1 MNKDTYSLQQTT
13 MNKNIILVLVI
24 LAVAVGAYF
33 FFTNEKI
40 IAPITDKTT
49 TETANRDYI
58 GMTTAQAEAKAQVDS
73 TMFRVVEIDGKPQPT
88 TRDFRP
94 GRINA
99 VVESGVVTSYS
110 VESMN
115 PSDKGNEEIK
125 AGINNAIIGMAVA
138 EAEMYAKANSVD
150 FRTGTIDGES
160 MPLTMDFRPGRITA
174 EIKNGVVVGYTVE

>member
-1 MNKDTYSLQQTT
+1 
-13 MNKNIILVLVI
+13 MNKNIIIVLVI

-33 FFTNEKI
+33 LLTNEKA
-40 IAPITDKTT
+40 IAPITDTTT
-49 TETANRDYI
+49 TETKNRDYV
-58 GMTTAQAEAKAQVDS
+58 GMTTAQAEAKAQADS
-73 TMFRVVEIDGKPQPT
+73 TMFRVVEIDGKSQPT
-88 TRDFRP
+88 TRDFQK

-115 PSDKGNEEIK
+115 PSDKGSEEIE
-125 AGINNAIIGMAVA
+125 AGTKDPIIGMTVA

-150 FRTGTIDGES
+150 FRIGTIDGKL

-174 EIKNGVVVGYTVE
+174 EIKNGIVVGYTVE